1 MDRKTVERIFEKN
14 YQTALKLEYIRKPYA
29 WALYQTWEEVDKKE
43 KKRELVKRRE
53 GENDTQ
59 RSN

>member
-1 MDRKTVERIFEKN
+1 MNRKTVERIFEKN

-43 KKRELVKRRE
+43 KKRGLVKRME